1 MDSFI
6 KIVEQ
11 KKRPVVATIHEK
23 RINLIRRYIREGKN
37 VFICGPIGVGKSFI
51 LERVL
56 EDTNHIELLPH
67 HLKRDSHFLPFIKP
81 STKINLL
88 IRCKNCNLCKIHIIL
103 QF

>member
-1 MDSFI
+1 MDSLI

-23 RINLIRRYIREGKN
+23 RIDLIRRYIREGKN

-56 EDTNHIELLPH
+56 EDTNHIETLSYFQVWVLQQWSWLLTTT
-67 HLKRDSHFLPFIKP
+67 
-81 STKINLL
+81 STTA
-88 IRCKNCNLCKIHIIL
+88 
-103 QF
+103 